1 MFFSFDLY
9 TKKLKELKGNRLL
22 FQSKVYLDSSIDN
35 AGGLLASGVR
45 KARIALL
52 LNPQNGE
59 AEENYLNL
67 LFKVEPLKALVL
79 WSKSALLDG
88 DLTEKNTLLEKCL
101 SLLKEGDLKSE
112 EMKITAS
119 IAVRLSQELE
129 QSKVWISNPSNAL
142 SLAELLAEIGHL
154 DLAFTRVKKILLKN
168 PNFPEAIF
176 LATKL
181 IVNSNNKTEAIN
193 ISRKLASLS
202 TRRNQ
207 IGIDAIRHMTLI
219 NLLEPISQN
228 ALERC
233 VELLRSNSSSKPID
247 FLRVYALLYTKSKNT
262 SKQNLIISQCS
273 SMFSLDN
280 KEELLVLSNWLGKLG
295 AFEHLIH
302 YIPASKAKVDEDL
315 FKLRMSALARIG
327 DIERISQELNDAPII
342 PLIWRLVV
350 EARSLSMTNRFDEAR
365 KTIDRLLPLISE
377 DPRKVRSICYYL
389 ESVDDII
396 SVCHL
401 LEKII
406 DKPIHQKFA
415 LDKLIEH
422 RSASADLE
430 ELLSWLSKL
439 KDMRKQ
445 QPELEN
451 AYLYF
456 SLLDPD
462 LFPSSPELTELIE
475 QAEEQCSLH
484 YNTNTQITLALAHV
498 RNQDPSNALV
508 ALGEPKEWRTWG
520 SERSAWALIAS
531 KIYYLNHDTEKGDI
545 LLTGVNFEKMDKAE
559 KESLFKLFPEV
570 ALSAND

>member
-1 MFFSFDLY
+1 M
-9 TKKLKELKGNRLL
+9 
-22 FQSKVYLDSSIDN
+22 YLDSSIDN
-35 AGGLLASGVR
+35 AGGLLESGVR

-52 LNPQNGE
+52 LNPKSKD

-67 LFKVEPLKALVL
+67 LFKVEPLEALVL
-79 WSKSALLDG
+79 WAKSPLVDN
-88 DLTEKNTLLEKCL
+88 DLKEKNILFLKCL
-101 SLLKEGDLKSE
+101 SLLKGGQLEGK
-112 EMKITAS
+112 EMKIAS
-119 IAVRLSQELE
+119 TITLKLGEELE
-129 QSKVWISNPSNAL
+129 QSKTWISKPINAL

-154 DLAFTRVKKILLKN
+154 DLAYNRVKKILSKN
-168 PNFPEAIF
+168 PDFPEAIF

-181 IVNSNNKTEAIN
+181 IVNSKNKSEAIN

-219 NLLEPISQN
+219 NLLEPISQDG
-228 ALERC
+228 LERC
-233 VELLRSNSSSKPID
+233 IELLRSNSASEPID
-247 FLRVYALLYTKSKNT
+247 FLRVFALLYTKTKNP
-262 SKQNLIISQCS
+262 SKQNFIISQCS
-273 SMFSLDN
+273 SMFNLDD
-280 KEELLVLSNWLGKLG
+280 KKELLILSNWLGKLG
-295 AFEHLIH
+295 AFEYLIH
-302 YIPASKAKVDEDL
+302 YVPASKAKVDEDL
-315 FKLRMSALARIG
+315 FKLRMSALARLG
-327 DIERISQELNDAPII
+327 DTERISQELNDAPII

-350 EARSLSMTNRFDEAR
+350 EARSLSMSNRFDEAR

-389 ESVDDII
+389 ESVEDII

-422 RSASADLE
+422 RSASADLK

-462 LFPSSPELTELIE
+462 LFPSSRELTDFIE
-475 QAEEQCSLH
+475 QAEKQYSLH
-484 YNTNTQITLALAHV
+484 YNSSTQITLSLAHL

-508 ALGEPKEWRTWG
+508 ALGEPWDWRKWG
-520 SERSAWALIAS
+520 RERSAWAFIAA
-531 KIYYLNHDTEKGDI
+531 KVYYLNHDTEKGDI
-545 LLTGVNFEKMDKAE
+545 LLTGVDFERMDKAE
-559 KESLFKLFPEV
+559 KESLLKLFPKV
-570 ALSAND
+570 ALSVND

>member
-1 MFFSFDLY
+1 M
-9 TKKLKELKGNRLL
+9 KGNRLL
-22 FQSKVYLDSSIDN
+22 YQSKVYLDSSIDN
-35 AGGLLASGVR
+35 AGGLLATGVR

-52 LNPQNGE
+52 LNPQNKD

-67 LFKVEPLKALVL
+67 LFKVEPLEALVL
-79 WSKSALLDG
+79 WSKSTLVHN
-88 DLTEKNTLLEKCL
+88 DLEEKNILLQKCL
-101 SLLKEGDLKSE
+101 NLFKGGQLESK
-112 EMKITAS
+112 EMKIASS
-119 IAVRLSQELE
+119 IALKLGEELE
-129 QSKVWISNPSNAL
+129 QSKTWISKPINSL
-142 SLAELLAEIGHL
+142 SLAELLAEIGYL
-154 DLAFTRVKKILLKN
+154 DLAYDRVKKILSQN
-168 PNFPEAIF
+168 PDFPEAIF

-181 IVNSNNKTEAIN
+181 IVNSKNKSEAIN

-228 ALERC
+228 GLERC
-233 VELLRSNSSSKPID
+233 IELLRSNSSSEPID
-247 FLRVYALLYTKSKNT
+247 FLRVFALLYTKTKNP
-262 SKQNLIISQCS
+262 SKQSFIISQCS
-273 SMFSLDN
+273 SMFNLDD
-280 KEELLVLSNWLGKLG
+280 KGELLILSNWLGKLG
-295 AFEHLIH
+295 AFEYLIH
-302 YIPASKAKVDEDL
+302 YVPASKAKVDEDL
-315 FKLRMSALARIG
+315 FKLRMSALARLG
-327 DIERISQELNDAPII
+327 DTERISQELNDAPII

-350 EARSLSMTNRFDEAR
+350 EARSLSMSNRFDEAR

-389 ESVDDII
+389 ESVEDII

-422 RSASADLE
+422 RSASADLK

-462 LFPSSPELTELIE
+462 LLPSSRELTDLIE
-475 QAEEQCSLH
+475 QAEEQYSLH
-484 YNTNTQITLALAHV
+484 YNSNTQITLALAHL

-508 ALGEPKEWRTWG
+508 ALGENKEWRKWG
-520 SERSAWALIAS
+520 RERSAWALVAA
-531 KIYYLNHDTEKGDI
+531 KVYYLNHDTEKGDI
-545 LLTGVNFEKMDKAE
+545 LLTGVDFGRMDKAE
-559 KESLFKLFPEV
+559 KESLLKLFPKV
-570 ALSAND
+570 ALSVND

>member
-1 MFFSFDLY
+1 M
-9 TKKLKELKGNRLL
+9 KGNRLL
-22 FQSKVYLDSSIDN
+22 YQSKVYLDSSIDN
-35 AGGLLASGVR
+35 AGGLLATGVR

-52 LNPQNGE
+52 LNPQNKD

-67 LFKVEPLKALVL
+67 LFKVEPLEALVL
-79 WSKSALLDG
+79 WSKSPLVHN
-88 DLTEKNTLLEKCL
+88 DLEEKNILLEKCL
-101 SLLKEGDLKSE
+101 NLLKGGQLESK
-112 EMKITAS
+112 EMKIASS
-119 IAVRLSQELE
+119 IALKLGEELE
-129 QSKVWISNPSNAL
+129 QSKTWISKPINSL
-142 SLAELLAEIGHL
+142 SLAELLAEIGYL
-154 DLAFTRVKKILLKN
+154 DLAYDRVKKILSKN
-168 PNFPEAIF
+168 PDFPKAIF

-181 IVNSNNKTEAIN
+181 IVNSKNKSEAIN

-228 ALERC
+228 GLERC
-233 VELLRSNSSSKPID
+233 IELLRSNSSSEPID
-247 FLRVYALLYTKSKNT
+247 FLRVFALLYTKTKNP
-262 SKQNLIISQCS
+262 SKQSFIISQCS
-273 SMFSLDN
+273 SMFNLDD
-280 KEELLVLSNWLGKLG
+280 KEELLILSNWLGKLG
-295 AFEHLIH
+295 AFEYLIH
-302 YIPASKAKVDEDL
+302 YVPASKAKVDEDL
-315 FKLRMSALARIG
+315 FKLRMSALARLG
-327 DIERISQELNDAPII
+327 DTERISQELNDAPII

-350 EARSLSMTNRFDEAR
+350 EARSLSMSNRFDEAR

-389 ESVDDII
+389 ESVEDII

-422 RSASADLE
+422 RSASADLK

-462 LFPSSPELTELIE
+462 LLPSSRELTDLIE
-475 QAEEQCSLH
+475 QAEEQYSLH
-484 YNTNTQITLALAHV
+484 YNSNTQITLALAHL

-508 ALGEPKEWRTWG
+508 ALGEPKEWRKWG
-520 SERSAWALIAS
+520 RERSAWALVAA
-531 KIYYLNHDTEKGDI
+531 KVYYLNHDTEKGDI
-545 LLTGVNFEKMDKAE
+545 LLTGVDLGRMDKAE
-559 KESLFKLFPEV
+559 KESLLKLFPKV
-570 ALSAND
+570 ALSVNN

>member
-1 MFFSFDLY
+1 
-9 TKKLKELKGNRLL
+9 LKGNRLL
-22 FQSKVYLDSSIDN
+22 YESKVYLDSSIDN
-35 AGGLLASGVR
+35 AGGLLESGVR

-52 LNPQNGE
+52 LNPKNKD

-67 LFKVEPLKALVL
+67 LFRLEPLKAIVL
-79 WSKSALLDG
+79 WSKSAFVNV
-88 DLTEKNTLLEKCL
+88 DLEEKNVLLKRCL
-101 SLLKEGDLKSE
+101 NLLKEGKLKSDE
-112 EMKITAS
+112 IKVAAS
-119 IAVRLSQELE
+119 VAVKLGQELE
-129 QSKVWISNPSNAL
+129 QNEVWISNPSNAL
-142 SLAELLAEIGHL
+142 SLAELLAETGYL
-154 DLAFTRVKKILLKN
+154 DLAYNKVKKILSKN
-168 PNFPEAIF
+168 PDFPEAIF

-181 IVNSNNKTEAIN
+181 IVNSKNNSEAIY

-228 ALERC
+228 GLERC
-233 VELLRSNSSSKPID
+233 IELLRSNSSSEPID
-247 FLRVYALLYTKSKNT
+247 FLRVFALLYTKTKNP
-262 SKQNLIISQCS
+262 SKQNFIISQCS
-273 SMFSLDN
+273 SMFNLDN
-280 KEELLVLSNWLGKLG
+280 KEELLILSNWLGKLG
-295 AFEHLIH
+295 AFEYLIH
-302 YIPASKAKVDEDL
+302 YVPASKAKVDEDL
-315 FKLRMSALARIG
+315 FKLRMSALARLG
-327 DIERISQELNDAPII
+327 DIEKISQELNDAPII

-350 EARSLSMTNRFDEAR
+350 EARSLSMSNRFDEAR

-377 DPRKVRSICYYL
+377 DPRKIRSICQYL
-389 ESVDDII
+389 ESVEDII

-422 RSASADLE
+422 RSASADLK

-456 SLLDPD
+456 SLLNPD
-462 LFPSSPELTELIE
+462 LFPSSPELTDLIE
-475 QAEEQCSLH
+475 QAEEQYSLH
-484 YNTNTQITLALAHV
+484 YNSNTQITLALAYL

-508 ALGEPKEWRTWG
+508 ALGEPEEWRKWG
-520 SERSAWALIAS
+520 RERSAWALVAA
-531 KIYYLNHDTEKGDI
+531 KVYYLNYDTEKGDI
-545 LLTGVNFEKMDKAE
+545 LLTGVDFERMDKAE
-559 KESLFKLFPEV
+559 KESLLKLFPKV
-570 ALSAND
+570 ALSVND

>member
-1 MFFSFDLY
+1 M
-9 TKKLKELKGNRLL
+9 KGNRLL
-22 FQSKVYLDSSIDN
+22 YQSKVYLDSSIDN
-35 AGGLLASGVR
+35 AGGLLATGVR

-52 LNPQNGE
+52 LNPQNKD

-67 LFKVEPLKALVL
+67 LFKVEPLEALVL
-79 WSKSALLDG
+79 WSKSTLVHN
-88 DLTEKNTLLEKCL
+88 DLEEKNILLQKCL
-101 SLLKEGDLKSE
+101 NLFKGGQLESK
-112 EMKITAS
+112 EMKIASS
-119 IAVRLSQELE
+119 IALKLGEELE
-129 QSKVWISNPSNAL
+129 QSKTWISKPINSL
-142 SLAELLAEIGHL
+142 SLAELLAEIGYL
-154 DLAFTRVKKILLKN
+154 DLAYDRVKKILSKN
-168 PNFPEAIF
+168 PDFPEAIF

-181 IVNSNNKTEAIN
+181 IVNSKNKSEAIN

-228 ALERC
+228 GLERC
-233 VELLRSNSSSKPID
+233 IELLRSNSSSEPID
-247 FLRVYALLYTKSKNT
+247 FLRVFALLYTKTKNP
-262 SKQNLIISQCS
+262 SKQSFIISQCS
-273 SMFSLDN
+273 SMFNLDD
-280 KEELLVLSNWLGKLG
+280 KGELLILSNWLGKLG
-295 AFEHLIH
+295 AFEYLIH
-302 YIPASKAKVDEDL
+302 YVPASKAKVDEDL
-315 FKLRMSALARIG
+315 FKLRMSALARLG
-327 DIERISQELNDAPII
+327 DTERISQELNDAPII

-350 EARSLSMTNRFDEAR
+350 EARSLSMSNRFDEAR

-389 ESVDDII
+389 ESVEDII

-422 RSASADLE
+422 RSASADLK

-462 LFPSSPELTELIE
+462 LLPSSRELTDLIE
-475 QAEEQCSLH
+475 QAEEQYSLH
-484 YNTNTQITLALAHV
+484 YNSNTQITLALAHL

-508 ALGEPKEWRTWG
+508 ALGENKEWRKWG
-520 SERSAWALIAS
+520 RERSAWALVAA
-531 KIYYLNHDTEKGDI
+531 KVYYLNHDTEKGDI
-545 LLTGVNFEKMDKAE
+545 LLTGVDFGRMDKAE
-559 KESLFKLFPEV
+559 KESLLKLFPKV
-570 ALSAND
+570 ALSVND

>member
-1 MFFSFDLY
+1 M
-9 TKKLKELKGNRLL
+9 KGNRLL
-22 FQSKVYLDSSIDN
+22 YQSKVYLDSSIDN
-35 AGGLLASGVR
+35 AGGLLATGVR

-52 LNPQNGE
+52 LNPQNKD

-67 LFKVEPLKALVL
+67 LFKVEPLEALVL
-79 WSKSALLDG
+79 WSKSTLVHN
-88 DLTEKNTLLEKCL
+88 DLEEKNILLEKCL
-101 SLLKEGDLKSE
+101 NLLKGGQLESK
-112 EMKITAS
+112 EMKIASS
-119 IAVRLSQELE
+119 IALKLGEELE
-129 QSKVWISNPSNAL
+129 QSKTWISKPINSL
-142 SLAELLAEIGHL
+142 SLAELLAEIGYL
-154 DLAFTRVKKILLKN
+154 DLAYDRVKKILSQN
-168 PNFPEAIF
+168 PDFPEAIF

-181 IVNSNNKTEAIN
+181 IVNSKNKSEAIN

-228 ALERC
+228 GLERC
-233 VELLRSNSSSKPID
+233 IELLRSNSSSEPID
-247 FLRVYALLYTKSKNT
+247 FLRVFALLYTKTKNP
-262 SKQNLIISQCS
+262 SKQSFIISQCS
-273 SMFSLDN
+273 SMFNLDD
-280 KEELLVLSNWLGKLG
+280 KGELLILSNWLGKLG
-295 AFEHLIH
+295 AFEYLIH
-302 YIPASKAKVDEDL
+302 YVPASKAKVDEDL
-315 FKLRMSALARIG
+315 FKLRMSALARLG
-327 DIERISQELNDAPII
+327 DTERISQELNDAPII

-350 EARSLSMTNRFDEAR
+350 EARSLSMSNRFDEAR

-389 ESVDDII
+389 ESVEDII

-422 RSASADLE
+422 RSASADLK

-462 LFPSSPELTELIE
+462 LLPSSRELTDLIE
-475 QAEEQCSLH
+475 QAEEQYSLH
-484 YNTNTQITLALAHV
+484 YNSNTQITLALAHL

-508 ALGEPKEWRTWG
+508 ALGENKEWRKWG
-520 SERSAWALIAS
+520 RERSAWALVAA
-531 KIYYLNHDTEKGDI
+531 KVYYLNHDTEKGDI
-545 LLTGVNFEKMDKAE
+545 LLTGVDFGRMDKAE
-559 KESLFKLFPEV
+559 KESLLKLFPKV
-570 ALSAND
+570 ALSVND